1 MERFPTDANGKML
14 HSDADYVDTWPEMEK
29 LVRMGLVRSIGVSN
43 FNSKQIERVLNV
55 AKIKPVM
62 NQVIFAKIDIGNQTE
77 NFNFR

>member
-1 MERFPTDANGKML
+1 ML

-62 NQVIFAKIDIGNQTE
+62 NQVIFVLN
-77 NFNFR
+77 

>member
-1 MERFPTDANGKML
+1 ML

-62 NQVIFAKIDIGNQTE
+62 NQVIFCAKLKSDGAKKFDPSHRLSAIRT
-77 NFNFR
+77 